1 MNTLDQNEISPSYI
15 KDFRARNKLTQDD
28 LAKKLGYSRSM
39 IAQIEI
45 GTHEMTPRIKKLIK
59 YDIEEIENGAE
70 TGTN

>member
-1 MNTLDQNEISPSYI
+1 MNTLEQNEISPSYI

-45 GTHEMTPRIKKLIK
+45 GTHEMTPRIK
-59 YDIEEIENGAE
+59 N
-70 TGTN
+70 